1 MEEEK
6 PVKEFR
12 LGDVAAQVGRY
23 AATGGRSW
31 LTTRAGRYYT
41 ADGEERFTT
50 YLRLDDI
57 PVAVAQLMEAYLW
70 QKGNPQPSKS
80 NREE

>member
-6 PVKEFR
+6 PVRVCR

-31 LTTRAGRYYT
+31 LTTRVGRIYT
-41 ADGEERFTT
+41 VDGEERFST

-57 PVAVAQLMEAYLW
+57 PLAIEQLKEAYLW
-70 QKGNPQPSKS
+70 QKENPQSSKS
-80 NREE
+80 AGEE